1 VFLLLAV
8 AAPAMAGGGH
18 VITVTKIVD
27 HGPATARYNLV
38 LIGEGYRDT
47 EQGTFATRASEYVDE
62 LRNTAPFGA
71 WWHTVNVWRI
81 DVASLESGADNPAAC
96 GGTGAV
102 VDTYFDAHFC
112 NSGIQR
118 LLLVDSAKAIAT
130 LNAQVPEWD
139 QALVIV
145 NSTVYGGS
153 GGGVAVTSVGGSWKS
168 VAMHEFGHS
177 GFGLADEY
185 DYWAGCGADPAGS
198 RDHHSTVEPVEPNVT
213 TRTDPAVVK
222 WRALFHPSVAIPTTE
237 NPDCSRCDS
246 RGNPFPG
253 EVRVGLYEGAHYYH
267 CDAYRPAYACM
278 MRAFGP
284 FCPVCRNRIEQTLKP
299 YAQPLLDPVA
309 APLRA
314 GTTVTLTGSGFG
326 SGSVVNVWVSI
337 AAGVASYGPYAPA
350 WHTASALQVT
360 LPAIPLGQGFA
371 SLQVVNTDADYRA
384 SEIRGALFYGD
395 AGAGVP
401 TILAIN
407 GTPLAAPDLS
417 VPLAHADTVAA
428 RGGLVNV
435 FTADGNIGPFV
446 PLPGFTDTHVGIT
459 LPAGAPAG
467 PGTFQVVNRHTSG
480 SDVVY
485 TASNAVAA
493 VIHARP
499 TITSV
504 SVSGSTITVTGTG
517 FSRLSVINL
526 FNRQG
531 PDVVNLGGLSAAG
544 SSIVP
549 ITLASD
555 TQFTFT
561 RPAGAVA
568 GPSFVEVLNPPFIP
582 FSSSGNDPDGAFAVP

>member
-1 VFLLLAV
+1 
-8 AAPAMAGGGH
+8 
-18 VITVTKIVD
+18 
-27 HGPATARYNLV
+27 
-38 LIGEGYRDT
+38 
-47 EQGTFATRASEYVDE
+47 
-62 LRNTAPFGA
+62 
-71 WWHTVNVWRI
+71 
-81 DVASLESGADNPAAC
+81 
-96 GGTGAV
+96 
-102 VDTYFDAHFC
+102 
-112 NSGIQR
+112 
-118 LLLVDSAKAIAT
+118 
-130 LNAQVPEWD
+130 
-139 QALVIV
+139 
-145 NSTVYGGS
+145 
-153 GGGVAVTSVGGSWKS
+153 
-168 VAMHEFGHS
+168 
-177 GFGLADEY
+177 
-185 DYWAGCGADPAGS
+185 
-198 RDHHSTVEPVEPNVT
+198 
-213 TRTDPAVVK
+213 
-222 WRALFHPSVAIPTTE
+222 
-237 NPDCSRCDS
+237 
-246 RGNPFPG
+246 
-253 EVRVGLYEGAHYYH
+253 
-267 CDAYRPAYACM
+267 
-278 MRAFGP
+278 
-284 FCPVCRNRIEQTLKP
+284 
-299 YAQPLLDPVA
+299 
-309 APLRA
+309 
-314 GTTVTLTGSGFG
+314 
-326 SGSVVNVWVSI
+326 VWVSI

-428 RGGLVNV
+428 RGGLVALVGTGFADPLVNV